1 MILLLDTHVLIW
13 AAEDDRRLGEA
24 ARVAIE
30 ETRRVDRV
38 GVSAITPWEIALLV
52 EKGRLHLALELGV
65 WINAVLGAPGIDLM
79 PIEPAIAV
87 DSVRLP
93 GDFHADPADRLI
105 IATARRWRA
114 PLLTSDHAILA
125 YAAEGHVRALDAGR

>member
-1 MILLLDTHVLIW
+1 MILLDTHVLIW
-13 AAEDDRRLGEA
+13 AAEDERRLGEA
-24 ARVAIE
+24 ARATIE
-30 ETRRVDRV
+30 EATYSDRV

-52 EKGRLHLALELGV
+52 EKGRLQLAMEPGT
-65 WINAVLGAPGIDLM
+65 WIRTVVQAPGIDLM

-105 IATARRWRA
+105 IATARRWGA
-114 PLLTSDHAILA
+114 VLLTADNAILA
-125 YAAEGHVRALDAGR
+125 YGAKGHVQTINAAR